1 MIDVV
6 YWKESLVNKESDSKI
21 LQCVTYFRLLFQASS
36 AFIQTDWSMQ
46 LQYSILLN
54 CSKSHHIISGE
65 IQKRVNNVSS
75 DFNCTFITR

>member
-54 CSKSHHIISGE
+54 CSKSHHIISG
-65 IQKRVNNVSS
+65 
-75 DFNCTFITR
+75 